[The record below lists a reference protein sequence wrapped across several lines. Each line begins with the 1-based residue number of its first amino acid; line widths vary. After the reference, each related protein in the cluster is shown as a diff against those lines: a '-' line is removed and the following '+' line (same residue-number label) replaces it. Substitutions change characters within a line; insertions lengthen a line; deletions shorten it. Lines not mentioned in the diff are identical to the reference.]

1 VSAKTGILLAALAL
15 LLLFIICPWMH
26 WREIAAMQG
35 GGTSVPAANTNTNAN
50 ANVALGAP
58 SFKVA
63 FEGGKFRLTG
73 TLPNE
78 EAKKQI
84 IAEATKTYGAG
95 NFIDELKVGAV
106 SNPSWLS
113 SAIALIPFTK
123 NGVTNGGLSAEGN
136 SLTLRGEVPTQ
147 ADSDRI
153 YADARKA
160 LPNTTITN
168 ALTVAGQKALS
179 DEQVKVQSK
188 LNEQLAGKIVEFE
201 TASDQLTDKG
211 KAVLDELAPIL
222 QGSTDKL
229 EVGGHTDNAGNAARN
244 QSLSQRRAETVKK
257 YLTGKGLDANR
268 FTTKG
273 YGQTKPIAGTT
284 DKQTDDEKARNRR
297 IEFQVLGGGK

>member
-1 VSAKTGILLAALAL
+1 VSTKSWLILAVLAL
-15 LLLFIICPWMH
+15 LLVFIICPWKH
-26 WREIAAMQG
+26 WQEIAAMQG

-50 ANVALGAP
+50 ANAPLAAP
-58 SFKVA
+58 SFKIA
-63 FEGGKFRLTG
+63 FEGGKYRLTG

-78 EAKKQI
+78 EAKKQV
-84 IAEATKTYGAG
+84 IAEAAKTYGADG
-95 NFIDELKVGAV
+95 FIDELKVGGV

-136 SLTLRGEVPTQ
+136 SLTLRGEVPTA
-147 ADSDRI
+147 ADKDKI
-153 YADARKA
+153 YADAVKA
-160 LPNTTITN
+160 LPNVTITN

-211 KAVLDELAPIL
+211 KAVLDEIAPIL
-222 QGSTDKL
+222 QSSTDKL

-244 QSLSQRRAETVKK
+244 QSLSQRRADTVKK
-257 YLTGKGLDANR
+257 YLVGKNLDTNR

-273 YGQTKPIAGTT
+273 YGQTKPIAGTI
-284 DKQTDDEKARNRR
+284 DKQTDEERSRNRR
-297 IEFQVLGGGK
+297 IEFQVLGGEK

>member
-1 VSAKTGILLAALAL
+1 MSDKTKLILAVLAL
-15 LLLFIICPWMH
+15 LLLFIVCPWWH

-50 ANVALGAP
+50 VALAAP

-63 FEGGKFRLTG
+63 FENGKYRLTG

-84 IAEATKTYGAG
+84 IAEATKVYGAG
-95 NFIDELKVGAV
+95 NFIDELKVGGV
-106 SNPSWLS
+106 SNPGWLS
-113 SAIALIPFTK
+113 SAIGLMPFTK

-147 ADSDRI
+147 ADKDKI
-153 YADARKA
+153 YTDAVKA

-188 LNEQLAGKIVEFE
+188 LNEQLTGKIVEFE

-244 QSLSQRRAETVKK
+244 LSLSQRRAETVKK
-257 YLTGKGLDANR
+257 YLVGKGLDANR

-273 YGQTKPIAGTT
+273 YGQTKPVAGTV
-284 DKQTDDEKARNRR
+284 DKQTDEEKARNRR
-297 IEFQVLGGGK
+297 IEFQVLGGEK

>member
-1 VSAKTGILLAALAL
+1 MSTKSWLVLAVLAL
-15 LLLFIICPWMH
+15 LLLFIVCPWMH

-50 ANVALGAP
+50 VNTALAAP

-63 FEGGKFRLTG
+63 FENGKYRLTG

-84 IAEATKTYGAG
+84 IAKATEVYGAG
-95 NFIDELKVGAV
+95 TFIDELKVGGV

-113 SAIALIPFTK
+113 SAIALLPFTK

-147 ADSDRI
+147 AEKDKI
-153 YADARKA
+153 YADAVKA

-201 TASDQLTDKG
+201 TNSDQLTAKG

-222 QGSTDKL
+222 KDSTDKL

-257 YLTGKGLDANR
+257 YLVGKGLDVNR

-273 YGQTKPIAGTT
+273 YGQTKPIAGTVE
-284 DKQTDDEKARNRR
+284 KQTDEEKARNRR